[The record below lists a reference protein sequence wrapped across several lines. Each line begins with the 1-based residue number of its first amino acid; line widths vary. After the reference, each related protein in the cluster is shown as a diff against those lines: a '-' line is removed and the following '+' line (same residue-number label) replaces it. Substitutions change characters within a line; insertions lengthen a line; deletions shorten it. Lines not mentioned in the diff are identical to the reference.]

1 MERDLWQYLETAKK
15 PIVLYGM
22 GNGADKIINILDE
35 RGIKISGV
43 FASDGFVRKK
53 KFHGFPIETYAEIKK
68 RFNEVIILVCF
79 GSSLGGVIEN
89 IERIS
94 KEQEL
99 YAPEVPVY
107 GGGLFTLDYVR
118 QNRDRFEKIYRLLAD
133 ELSRKTFE
141 CIVNYKLSGN
151 IDFLKLC
158 EVSENEP
165 FKNILNLNDKEVYV
179 DLGAYTGDT
188 VKQFTDA
195 VNGKYRKIYAAEPD
209 KKTFLKL
216 KENVADTKDAE
227 LINACISDKC
237 GSINFKN
244 RGGRNSA
251 VDKEGVEIA
260 CTTVDAILNGNDAT
274 YIKMDVEG
282 EEISA
287 ICGCEKT
294 VKAYKPKM
302 LISCYHRTDDMLLI
316 PETVFAIR
324 DDYKLYMRHYKYIPA
339 WDTNYFFI

>member
-53 KFHGFPIETYAEIKK
+53 KFHGFQIETYGEIKK
-68 RFNEVIILVCF
+68 RLREVIILVCF

-165 FKNILNLNDKEVYV
+165 FKSILNLNDKEVYV

-209 KKTFLKL
+209 KKTFLRL

-237 GSINFKN
+237 GNINFKN

-251 VDKEGVEIA
+251 VDKAGTEIA
-260 CTTVDAILNGNDAT
+260 CSTVDAILNGNDAT

-287 ICGCEKT
+287 IRGCEKT
-294 VKAYKPKM
+294 VKEYKPKM